1 MRIVIVEDDA
11 DGREALRMQLVMSGY
26 EVHEAIDGESGL
38 ELVQRLQPDVVLLDI
53 GLPGL
58 DGYEVARR
66 LKSAQICPRLVAIT
80 GYGRP
85 EDYER
90 AMTAGFD
97 RHLTKP
103 VNYEELQRALDSC
116 K

>member
-1 MRIVIVEDDA
+1 
-11 DGREALRMQLVMSGY
+11 MQLMMSGY
-26 EVHEAIDGESGL
+26 EVHEAHDGESGI

-53 GLPGL
+53 GLPDV

-66 LKSAQICPRLVAIT
+66 LRSTSACPRLIAIT

-85 EDYER
+85 KDRER
-90 AMTAGFD
+90 AISAGFD
-97 RHLTKP
+97 LHLTKP
-103 VNYEELQRALDSC
+103 VDYDDLQRALQST